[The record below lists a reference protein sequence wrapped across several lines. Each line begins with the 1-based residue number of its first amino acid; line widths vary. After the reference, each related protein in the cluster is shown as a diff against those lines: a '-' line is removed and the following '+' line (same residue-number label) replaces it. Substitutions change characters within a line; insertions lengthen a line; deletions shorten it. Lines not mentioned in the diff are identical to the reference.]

1 MRTMR
6 FLILS
11 SALLLMAV
19 TSPAQNYKLY
29 TVFMNSFTR
38 YIEWPAELNVGD
50 FEIYVLGESPIVS
63 ELKNMAEIKKVG
75 DRTIKITQIK
85 SVSEIRKCNILFVP
99 SDKSG
104 LLGDV
109 LTKLGPSSTLVVTE
123 QEGLGQKGSG
133 INFVEKSG
141 KPTFELNNAALGKA
155 KLKASSELSRIA
167 III

>member
-1 MRTMR
+1 MRITR

-11 SALLLMAV
+11 CALLLMAV
-19 TSPAQNYKLY
+19 TSHAQNYKLY

-38 YIEWPAELNVGD
+38 YIEWPAEANNGD
-50 FEIYVLGESPIVS
+50 FEIFVLGESPIVAD
-63 ELKNMAEIKKVG
+63 LKSMAQLKKVG

-85 SVSEIRKCNILFVP
+85 AVSEIRKCNILFVP

-109 LTKLGPSSTLVVTE
+109 LTKLGQSPTLVVTE

-141 KPTFELNNAALGKA
+141 KPAFELNNAALNKA